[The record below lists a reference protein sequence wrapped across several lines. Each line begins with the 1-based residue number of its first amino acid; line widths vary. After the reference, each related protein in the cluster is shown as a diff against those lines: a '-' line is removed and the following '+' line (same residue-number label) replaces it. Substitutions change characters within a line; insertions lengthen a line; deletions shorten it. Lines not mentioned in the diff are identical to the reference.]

1 MIKGVIFDLDG
12 TLLNTLADLHNI
24 TNKTLEAFGYPPR
37 SMDEVEG
44 FVGNGARKLIQRALP
59 EGLDLSSDEFEK
71 IYEVMHGN
79 YFKYQNQLAEVYEG
93 MPELLKEL
101 KARGIQTAIVTNKPH
116 DAAEEILHKYFE
128 GLIELSQGAQDDLP
142 AKPHPASCFRVLD
155 AFGLQPEECIY
166 VGDSDTDIDT
176 AKNAGML
183 PVSVTWGFRRKAFLE
198 AHGAVCFAEKPSD
211 LLRFIDGEPG

>member
-37 SMDEVEG
+37 SMEEVET

-59 EGLDLSSDEFEK
+59 EELDLSEEEFEE
-71 IYEVMHGN
+71 IYTVMHGN

-93 MPELLKEL
+93 MPELLQTL
-101 KARGIQTAIVTNKPH
+101 KDRGIRTAIVTNKPH
-116 DAAEEILHKYFE
+116 DAAEAILHKYFE

-142 AKPHPASCFRVLD
+142 AKPHPATCVRVLE
-155 AFGLQPEECIY
+155 AFGLRPEECIY

-183 PVSVTWGFRRKAFLE
+183 PVSVTWGFRRKDFLS
-198 AHGAVCFAEKPSD
+198 AHGAECFAEKPAD
-211 LLRFIDGEPG
+211 LLKYIED